1 MRIKFFELGLVEFA
15 KAYSLQKEL
24 RERVG
29 QDEYEHAAL
38 ICRHYPVITLGRP
51 ADKENILAG
60 ENELAAKGIKV
71 FSLERGGDVTY
82 HGPGQLMVY
91 PVFNLG
97 LLKRDLH
104 WFLRLLEEAIIS
116 CLSGFGIAAARRDGL
131 TGVWV
136 GEKKIASIGIAV
148 KNWVSWHGLSLNVKK
163 GDLDNFKLIRPCGMD
178 IEMTAMEEVA
188 RKEVDMEVV
197 ARTMQRLLEQAV
209 SPRRSGAPV
218 SWR

>member
-209 SPRRSGAPV
+209 NPRRSGAPV